1 MRSRYCGEARG
12 GHQVVDFRQNGAG
25 PTGVHESDSG
35 RLETRLSEGPFHM
48 MFIISLLLFLGGLFL
63 FGVAYMVTSFQ
74 GLVFTAGILAVC
86 VAMAIPMFRSQW
98 RTKHHN

>member
-1 MRSRYCGEARG
+1 
-12 GHQVVDFRQNGAG
+12 
-25 PTGVHESDSG
+25 
-35 RLETRLSEGPFHM
+35 M
-48 MFIISLLLFLGGLFL
+48 MFIISLIFFIGGLFL
-63 FGVAYMVTSFQ
+63 FGVAYMVTAFQ

>member
-1 MRSRYCGEARG
+1 
-12 GHQVVDFRQNGAG
+12 
-25 PTGVHESDSG
+25 
-35 RLETRLSEGPFHM
+35 M
-48 MFIISLLLFLGGLFL
+48 MFIISLIFFIGGLLL